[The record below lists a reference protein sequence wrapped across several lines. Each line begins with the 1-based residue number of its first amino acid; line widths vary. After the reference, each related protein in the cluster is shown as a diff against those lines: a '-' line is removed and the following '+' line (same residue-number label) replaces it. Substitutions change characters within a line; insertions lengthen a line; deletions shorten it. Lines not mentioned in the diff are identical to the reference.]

1 MPKSS
6 GKLQRAAVTVASAL
20 ACWLLSSSFGPDRH
34 ESLHSATEA
43 LTYEFAPASLPVILP
58 YGSLFLTH

>member
-20 ACWLLSSSFGPDRH
+20 ACWLLTSSYGTDRR
-34 ESLHSATEA
+34 ESLHSTTEA
-43 LTYEFAPASLPVILP
+43 LTYEFAPASLPVNLP
-58 YGSLFLTH
+58 YGSIFLTH